1 MRASDELLAML
12 KRARV
17 PAAIVGIAG
26 ACVCVLGALGSWEQF
41 LQCYLFA
48 YVFWVGVTLGC
59 MALMLLHHMVKSRW
73 GLPIVRAAE
82 AGAGNLWFMAVLFL
96 PILAGV
102 GALYPWAKPAVVASN
117 EVLRHKQP
125 YLNVPFFALRAVIY
139 FAIWIGVT
147 AVIRRLA
154 VRQDQTGDLTLADRR
169 SSWAAPGLVAYVLTV
184 TFAFTDWVMS
194 LHPSWYST
202 IFGFWFV
209 MSQGMSGLCFLIVF
223 LTLVRRHSPFEAYA
237 TPGGYRDLGNLL
249 LTFVMFWGYLSLS
262 QFLIIYSG
270 NLPEEASY
278 YLVRMQ
284 GVWWAIGTFL
294 VLFQFFVPFLLLLS
308 GRTKRTPA
316 YLATLAAF
324 LLAVRVV
331 DMFWTVLPF
340 FPVPASSLTLGY
352 VWMGLAAFAA
362 IGGWWLVFFLT
373 AMQRGHLVPTQ
384 EPASLEVLE
393 HA

>member
-1 MRASDELLAML
+1 MRASDELIAKL
-12 KRARV
+12 KQARV
-17 PAAIVGIAG
+17 PAAVVGLAG
-26 ACVCVLGALGSWEQF
+26 TALCVVGALGSWEQF

-48 YVFWVGVTLGC
+48 YVLWMGITLGC
-59 MALMLLHHMVKSRW
+59 MALMMLHHMVKSRW
-73 GLPIVRAAE
+73 GLPIVRPAE
-82 AGAGNLWFMAVLFL
+82 AGAGNLWFMALLFL
-96 PILAGV
+96 PIAAGL
-102 GALYPWAKPAVVASN
+102 GALYPWAKPALVASSTI
-117 EVLRHKQP
+117 LKHKQP
-125 YLNVPFFALRAVIY
+125 YLNVPFFMVRAVIY
-139 FAIWIGVT
+139 FGIWMGLT
-147 AVIRRLA
+147 AVIRRLS
-154 VRQDQTGDLTLADRR
+154 VQQDQNGDLTLADRR
-169 SSWAAPGLVAYVLTV
+169 ASWAAPGLVAYVVTV

-223 LTLVRRHSPFEAYA
+223 LTLVRRYAPFEPYA

-270 NLPEEASY
+270 NLPDEASY
-278 YLVRMQ
+278 YLTRMQ
-284 GVWWAIGTFL
+284 GIWWAIGTFL

-308 GRTKRTPA
+308 GRTKRTPV
-316 YLATLAAF
+316 YLGSLAAF
-324 LLAVRVV
+324 LLAVRAV

-340 FPVPASSLTLGY
+340 FPIPATTLPLGY

-362 IGGWWLVFFLT
+362 IGGWWVVLFLT
-373 AMQRGHLVPTQ
+373 ALPRALLVPI
-384 EPASLEVLE
+384 EVPGAAEVLE